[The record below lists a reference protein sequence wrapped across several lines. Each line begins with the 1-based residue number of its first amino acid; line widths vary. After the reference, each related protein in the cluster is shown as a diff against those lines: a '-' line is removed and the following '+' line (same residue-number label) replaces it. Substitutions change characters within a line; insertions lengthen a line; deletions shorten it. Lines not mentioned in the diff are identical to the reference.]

1 MKHRMPLQGALLSLC
16 LLASGAR
23 ANEAVPP
30 PPRPEPIPQPVIGKG
45 GQEVKLV
52 VQVDDKAKV
61 ARLQM
66 PLNLVFGTPNPP
78 AAPAPLPLRRGADA
92 GPLGLPTIIAGLAL
106 SLAVAS
112 GGLWLARRRWG
123 RPAAMV
129 LVLSLF
135 AAGSAAVWA
144 DLGPRPL
151 GPVPRPAKP
160 IKPALPALKLPAGI
174 ELSENVILETVPH
187 GDHLTLIVPKSAVVA
202 KDKDRA
208 APARDERGR

>member
-1 MKHRMPLQGALLSLC
+1 MKHYMPLLGALLSLC
-16 LLASGAR
+16 LLVPGVR
-23 ANEAVPP
+23 ANEAAPA
-30 PPRPEPIPQPVIGKG
+30 PPRPEPIPQPVLGKG

-61 ARLQM
+61 ARLQV
-66 PLNLVFGTPNPP
+66 PLNLFFGTPNPP
-78 AAPAPLPLRRGADA
+78 AGLVPPARRGADA

-151 GPVPRPAKP
+151 GPVPRLAPP
-160 IKPALPALKLPAGI
+160 VKPALPALKLPAGI
-174 ELSENVILETVPH
+174 ELSANVILETVPD

-208 APARDERGR
+208 APARHERGR

>member
-1 MKHRMPLQGALLSLC
+1 MKHRMPLQWALLSLC
-16 LLASGAR
+16 LLTPGAR
-23 ANEAVPP
+23 ANEAAPA

-78 AAPAPLPLRRGADA
+78 AGPAPLPLRRGADA
-92 GPLGLPTIIAGLAL
+92 GPLGLPTIVAGLAL

-123 RPAAMV
+123 RPAAML

-160 IKPALPALKLPAGI
+160 IKPAVPALKLPAGI

-202 KDKDRA
+202 KNKDRA

>member
-1 MKHRMPLQGALLSLC
+1 MNHRTPLQGVLLSLC
-16 LLASGAR
+16 LFAPGAF
-23 ANEAVPP
+23 ANEAAPA

-61 ARLQM
+61 ARLQV
-66 PLNLVFGTPNPP
+66 PLNLVFGAPNPP
-78 AAPAPLPLRRGADA
+78 AGPVPSAPRRGADA

-106 SLAVAS
+106 SLALAS

-123 RPAAMV
+123 RPGAMV

-151 GPVPRPAKP
+151 GPVPRSGPP
-160 IKPALPALKLPAGI
+160 VKPALPALKLPAGI

-187 GDHLTLIVPKSAVVA
+187 GDHLTLIVPKSAVVT
-202 KDKDRA
+202 KDRA